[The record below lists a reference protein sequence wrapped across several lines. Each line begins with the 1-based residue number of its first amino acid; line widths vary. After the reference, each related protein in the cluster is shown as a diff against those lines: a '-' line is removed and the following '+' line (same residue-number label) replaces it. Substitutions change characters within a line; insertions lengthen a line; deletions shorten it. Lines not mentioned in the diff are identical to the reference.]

1 MAELKAIEY
10 DRSLEFEQQE
20 RVILRIVEHCGLKR
34 RPFVDVN
41 SKPDRDAEILILT
54 HTGDYE
60 AQAASMTLGKGFESV
75 LRKKSRRMR
84 CQTVVPS
91 ID

>member
-1 MAELKAIEY
+1 MEFMAGLKAIEY

-34 RPFVDVN
+34 RHFVDVN

-54 HTGDYE
+54 NTGEYE
-60 AQAASMTLGKGFESV
+60 AMASSMTLGKDLEKKNEEV
-75 LRKKSRRMR
+75 LPNCGSFN
-84 CQTVVPS
+84 
-91 ID
+91 